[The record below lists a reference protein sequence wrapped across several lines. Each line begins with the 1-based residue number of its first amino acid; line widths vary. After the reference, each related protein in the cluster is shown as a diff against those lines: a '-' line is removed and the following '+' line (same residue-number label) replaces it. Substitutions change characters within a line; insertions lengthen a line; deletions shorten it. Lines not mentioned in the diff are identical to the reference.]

1 MLEELHRGHL
11 GVVKMKAL
19 AKRYIRW
26 QGIDKEIGEAARL
39 NRVPHLYYYG
49 NGGPHPGSESILI
62 FTDPS
67 LAACF

>member
-1 MLEELHRGHL
+1 
-11 GVVKMKAL
+11 MKAL